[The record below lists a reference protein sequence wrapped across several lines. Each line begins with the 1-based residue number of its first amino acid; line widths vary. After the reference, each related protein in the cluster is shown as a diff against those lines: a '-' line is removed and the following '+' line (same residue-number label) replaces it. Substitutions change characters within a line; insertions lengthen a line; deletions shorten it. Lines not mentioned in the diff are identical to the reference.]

1 MAMTL
6 QPNLAKMSFV
16 NRDRNSYYIKEDI
29 WRSNMSGVGQ
39 VMALEVE
46 MDNKLGVKKKTMLCF
61 RVLSDGRLCGG
72 VVIELAEGVNFD
84 DVEYAANLS
93 LKKSGLESYASPLMM
108 EEPDVKI
115 TNRTRSENRNEFFTC
130 NMLSEK
136 YEVEGFLKHYL
147 EDSFIIV
154 EVVSEMSMNG
164 GQVDK
169 ERNRKVKVVEEIE
182 KVWMNGETSDFLVVC
197 NDAEFQ
203 CHKTILSAR
212 SPVFAMA
219 CQRDRRDE
227 GGSHGAL
234 GHQRLDPGG
243 SE

>member
-1 MAMTL
+1 
-6 QPNLAKMSFV
+6 
-16 NRDRNSYYIKEDI
+16 
-29 WRSNMSGVGQ
+29 MSGVGQ
-39 VMALEVE
+39 VMAIEVE
-46 MDNKLGVKKKTMLCF
+46 MDNKLGVKNKTVLCF

-93 LKKSGLESYASPLMM
+93 LKKSGLESYVSPLML

-130 NMLSEK
+130 NMLTEK

-147 EDSFIIV
+147 EDSFITV
-154 EVVSEMSMNG
+154 EVVSEMSMNA

-169 ERNRKVKVVEEIE
+169 ERNRKVNVVEEIE
-182 KVWMNGETSDFLVVC
+182 KVWKNGETSDFLVVC

-203 CHKTILSAR
+203 LKRASYCWKSLETRGSKHLFPKICFSDCLWSYRLLVETQTIMIAS
-212 SPVFAMA
+212 SIY
-219 CQRDRRDE
+219 
-227 GGSHGAL
+227 
-234 GHQRLDPGG
+234 
-243 SE
+243 